1 MTKIENFFIHY
12 KIIYDNNKL
21 LTLSN
26 HQKIKC
32 NILHVLIYNFDNF
45 KYEISEIY
53 LTRNKKRTEIEIVNN

>member
-32 NILHVLIYNFDNF
+32 NILLVLIYNFDNF

-53 LTRNKKRTEIEIVNN
+53 LARNKKRTEIEIVNS